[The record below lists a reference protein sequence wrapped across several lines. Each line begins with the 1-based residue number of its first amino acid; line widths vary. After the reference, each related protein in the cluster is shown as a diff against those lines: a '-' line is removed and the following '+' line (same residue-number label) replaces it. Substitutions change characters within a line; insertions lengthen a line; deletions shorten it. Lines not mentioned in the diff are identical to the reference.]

1 MEDIN
6 AEPMA
11 RLLREYDDN
20 HQNPIIRFKE
30 QPRYTNID
38 FRATCSLTSS
48 DLTIRLKEIST
59 LIDDEV
65 ELAVTACALL
75 ITLDSVDDTAEE
87 EDIPDFYFD
96 MKSSDSESSSIK
108 SSNASEDSSSNAS
121 YDNNDDNKSLGAR
134 LGCEVFRISVLDIAP
149 VHLDLLL
156 GLK

>member
-48 DLTIRLKEIST
+48 DLIQLKEIST
-59 LIDDEV
+59 LIDDEA

-96 MKSSDSESSSIK
+96 MKSSNSESSSIK

-149 VHLDLLL
+149 VHFDLLPW
-156 GLK
+156 LK